1 MTVGLKDGL
10 KLAGVAIVCFCA
22 VFVCTFMLN
31 FYLDVAPL
39 RDTVSEEAIALY
51 EAQLATAKFCSAIT
65 GGVLSLTAAVMLL
78 FYLRLYI
85 DAHAAQLGVLKAL
98 VYSRFQIC
106 RGFWVFGLS
115 VFLGCAAGFG
125 GGWAA
130 MRYIYDSLL
139 IEGMG
144 AIAPRFHTELLFALV
159 AAPSVLFSALA
170 CVYPYFVLRRPPL
183 ELIRANGK
191 KQKKEKPLP
200 NSKKDRPFLREMCL
214 ASLKSKKLLVFFAAF
229 SCFCFAAMTQMGL
242 SMNELTDTGAVM
254 SYMILAI
261 GLVLAAVTAILCVA
275 ALLRANRK
283 NIALMKAFGY
293 SLKQC
298 VLCVL
303 GGYLP
308 FAILGFAL
316 GTVYQYGL
324 LMLMINVVFA
334 GVESIPSY
342 SFNVPVFFMTLA
354 AFLLSYALLTT
365 LFARK
370 IGKVPV
376 KEIMLEE

>member
-1 MTVGLKDGL
+1 MIVGIKDGA
-10 KLAGVAIVCFCA
+10 KLIGIAIVCFCA

-31 FYLDVAPL
+31 FYFDVAPL
-39 RDTVSEEAIALY
+39 RDTVSAELLPLF
-51 EAQLATAKFCSAIT
+51 EAQLSMAKFCAAIT
-65 GGVLSLTAAVMLL
+65 GGVLALTAAVMLL

-98 VYSRFQIC
+98 GYDRLHIC
-106 RGFWVFGLS
+106 RGFWMFGLS
-115 VFLGCAAGFG
+115 VLVGCAAGFG
-125 GGWAA
+125 CGWIA
-130 MRYIYDSLL
+130 MRFVYNGLT

-144 AIAPRFHTELLFALV
+144 TIVPQFHVGLLFALV
-159 AAPSVLFSALA
+159 FAPSVLFAALA
-170 CVYPYFVLRRPPL
+170 CIYPYFVLRRPPL
-183 ELIRANGK
+183 ELIRGYEK
-191 KQKKEKPLP
+191 KPKKEKPLP
-200 NSKKDRPFLREMCL
+200 QSKKERPFLREMCL
-214 ASLKSKKLLVFFAAF
+214 SSVRSKKLLAFFAAF

-242 SMNELTDTGAVM
+242 TMDEMTSAAM

-298 VLCVL
+298 ALSVL

-308 FAILGFAL
+308 FALVGFAL
-316 GTVYQYGL
+316 GTLYQYGL
-324 LMLMINVVFA
+324 LVLMVNVIFA
-334 GVESIPSY
+334 GVEGMPFY
-342 SFNVPVFFMTLA
+342 SFDVPVFFITLA
-354 AFLLSYALLTT
+354 VFLVSYFLLILSFVY
-365 LFARK
+365 K